1 MSSSVD
7 DLLLFAQIARL
18 RSITGAAAAV
28 GLPKSTVSRRLVAL
42 ETRLNTSLVLRS
54 TRKLGLTDA
63 GFELFEHAQRIGE
76 EMAHVNAWA
85 TRQQTVP
92 SGRLR
97 VSMPADF
104 AQFWLAGAIA
114 SFHGLYPKIRLDI
127 DLGPR
132 RSDLVAEGLDCAV
145 RIGDLPDSALV
156 ARKLTDIAIGLYAS
170 PKLLGRS
177 ASQHPLPTHP
187 SDLLLWPVV
196 ETGKSAGTATVL
208 RHGRRTAELPWRGDL
223 VVNNVG
229 MQLQLMLAGAGA
241 GLLPE
246 VMCQADVQAGR
257 LVRLLPQWQARSVPA
272 WVLLPSKTLHAR
284 TRAFVDH
291 LVLAL
296 AG

>member
-1 MSSSVD
+1 MNSEID
-7 DLLLFAQIARL
+7 DLLLFAHIARV

-42 ETRLNTSLVLRS
+42 ERRLNTSLVLRS
-54 TRKLGLTDA
+54 TRKLELTDA
-63 GFELFEHAQRIGE
+63 GHELHEHAQRVSE
-76 EMAHVNAWA
+76 EMAHISAWA

-97 VSMPADF
+97 MSMPADF

-114 SFHGLYPKIRLDI
+114 SFCALHPKVRLDI
-127 DLGPR
+127 DLSPR

-170 PKLLGRS
+170 PLLMGRLMG
-177 ASQHPLPTHP
+177 QHALPQHP
-187 SDLLLWPVV
+187 SDLQAWPLV
-196 ETGKSAGTATVL
+196 ETSKSAGASTVL
-208 RHGRRTAELPWRGDL
+208 RCGRRRADLPWRGDL

-229 MQLQLMLAGAGA
+229 MVLQLVLAGAGA
-241 GLLPE
+241 GLLPAA
-246 VMCQADVQAGR
+246 MCQADVQAGR
-257 LVRLLPQWQARSVPA
+257 LVRVLSQWQASSVPA
-272 WVLLPSKTLHAR
+272 WVLLPSKTLPAR

-291 LVLAL
+291 LVRAL
-296 AG
+296 A